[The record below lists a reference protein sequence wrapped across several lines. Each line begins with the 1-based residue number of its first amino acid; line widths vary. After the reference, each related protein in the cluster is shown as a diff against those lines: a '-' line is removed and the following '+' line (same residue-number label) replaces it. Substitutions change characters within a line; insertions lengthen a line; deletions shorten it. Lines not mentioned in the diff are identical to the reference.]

1 MTSFPPTFKSILD
14 KGTQPR
20 ITRGDELLV
29 SMLDKQQRQLNF
41 GSNRR
46 FSHLVSGTTNPSSTH
61 AILVTAAP
69 IFTTQA
75 VDIPAPYVV
84 ANDSY

>member
-1 MTSFPPTFKSILD
+1 MISFPPTFRRILNKGRRKVGKMEVGERGQKSIIL
-14 KGTQPR
+14 P
-20 ITRGDELLV
+20 
-29 SMLDKQQRQLNF
+29 QLHF
-41 GSNRR
+41 QSIEDA
-46 FSHLVSGTTNPSSTH
+46 SHLVSGTTNPSSTQ

-84 ANDSY
+84 AKDS